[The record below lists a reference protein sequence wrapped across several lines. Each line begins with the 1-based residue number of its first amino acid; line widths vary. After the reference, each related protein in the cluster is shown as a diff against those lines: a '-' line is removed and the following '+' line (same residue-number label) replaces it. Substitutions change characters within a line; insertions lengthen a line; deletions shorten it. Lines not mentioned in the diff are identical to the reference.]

1 MAITDEQLQR
11 YWEANPQE
19 LERAVASNPGM
30 FGLSSQQDFN
40 VGMPVAASQRPEPVG
55 SGMMSGITN
64 QQLENYWRQNPQA
77 LQSAIQQDPM
87 AFLSQGL
94 QNNFGQYSA
103 YETALNTQTNA
114 GYNPAQFVND
124 LRMQEDL
131 AYVPGTGSG
140 GEAFTNRQTEAKN
153 EAFNLAEQL
162 GMPLINEQGL
172 ALNTGFVYSKDG
184 FIVKPGDGPV
194 GEYNI
199 VPERQGS
206 SSAQFMTDVGIPLLL
221 STVAGPLAPTFGTIG
236 AGAAAGGLASAGG
249 GGNLE
254 DIARGALTGGALA
267 GLGEFLSPSPNVV
280 GPDGLSN
287 VVTNTASGAAA
298 NVAPNLA
305 AQNTSLFDA
314 VTGALR
320 AQNPVGSLARGT
332 LTSAV
337 GQAIMNGEISLE
349 DALKGGL
356 ITLGVDTV
364 TDVFGDTR
372 QTNDGN
378 LELGV
383 DTLNGRTIVDPDEL
397 ARLTNTTDVYTLLG
411 PEGILSKVT
420 GLDVPY
426 LPTTWLGN
434 SLDFIDDILGTNLGG
449 RPIVDPGGRFEDE
462 ARSKFEEETRIYQES
477 LEDAERAYMNAEI
490 GGREYNDILDLIE
503 SGYSNATT
511 NIRNDFLR
519 NTQRYDER
527 FFDVFTPR
535 GESPLVGI
543 YENNPVASSGPIV
556 TGTPGGSGGSG
567 SPSGSGGA
575 FGEGGPSAGGLP
587 SAGVGT
593 VFTDVRDDED
603 VEPAENI
610 DEQEEAESLI
620 EEDILGPGDV
630 DTIGGVSSDSPLQ
643 STTDDVDIDDV
654 DKLPE
659 GAGTDDVQGTVDDLV
674 QGGGGVDDL
683 VGSVDTVPST
693 VDAIPPGSGG
703 GSLPVEQFVAALAST
718 LPGGGGGGGRRR
730 GGLFD
735 GGKEQAKDFMANIE
749 YIVPLLQQMNIP
761 LEDFLAM
768 WMNRE

>member
-40 VGMPVAASQRPEPVG
+40 VGVTGAASQREPVG

-364 TDVFGDTR
+364 TDVFGDVR

-378 LELGV
+378 LIPGV
-383 DTLNGRTIVDPDEL
+383 DTLDGRLITQADVD
-397 ARLTNTTDVYTLLG
+397 RLTNTSDVYTLLG
-411 PEGILSKVT
+411 PEGILSQLT

-426 LPTTWLGN
+426 LPTTWAGN
-434 SLDFIDDILGTNLGG
+434 ALDFVDDILGTNLGG
-449 RPIVDPGGRFEDE
+449 RPIVDPGGRFGEELE
-462 ARSKFEEETRIYQES
+462 ARY
-477 LEDAERAYMNAEI
+477 DEI
-490 GGREYNDILDLIE
+490 EGNRLSENQANLQEYNSGNISYEELLKRNMEGMDFAKTALDAAE
-503 SGYSNATT
+503 EN
-511 NIRNDFLR
+511 FLR

-543 YENNPVASSGPIV
+543 YENNPVAAGGPIV
-556 TGTPGGSGGSG
+556 TGTPGGSS
-567 SPSGSGGA
+567 SSSGGA
-575 FGEGGPSAGGLP
+575 NVGGGLP
-587 SAGVGT
+587 SAGAGT

-603 VEPAENI
+603 VRANEDVEVAEGLEEEEEIEDIIEEVEELESGI
-610 DEQEEAESLI
+610 DE
-620 EEDILGPGDV
+620 
-630 DTIGGVSSDSPLQ
+630 DSPLQ
-643 STTDDVDIDDV
+643 STVDNDDDDE
-654 DKLPE
+654 LSS
-659 GAGTDDVQGTVDDLV
+659 GTGGTDDVQGTVDDLV

-749 YIVPLLQQMNIP
+749 YIVPMLQQMNIP
-761 LEDFLAM
+761 LEDFLVM